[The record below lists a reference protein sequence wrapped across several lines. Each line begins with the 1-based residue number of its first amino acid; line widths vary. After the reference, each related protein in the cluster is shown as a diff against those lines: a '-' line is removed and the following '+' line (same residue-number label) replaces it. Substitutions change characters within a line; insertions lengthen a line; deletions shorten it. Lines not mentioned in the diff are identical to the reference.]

1 MIRGIVHGRV
11 LKVAEAKTSGSGKTF
26 ATATVALDGVLNDSG
41 PRFARIVAFGELAD
55 RLAALPKGA
64 ALAATGRIEMSVWTP
79 DGKPPEAQVK
89 VLVDDL
95 IAVKTTGATVRR
107 NEAVMP

>member
-1 MIRGIVHGRV
+1 
-11 LKVAEAKTSGSGKTF
+11 
-26 ATATVALDGVLNDSG
+26 
-41 PRFARIVAFGELAD
+41 
-55 RLAALPKGA
+55 
-64 ALAATGRIEMSVWTP
+64 MSVWTP